1 MLGIVAAGP
10 VIIEAAIN
18 GSTAKERNPNVP
30 REPAEIARDAL
41 DCLAEGAAVV
51 HNHIDRVGLSGEAAA
66 ARYLEG
72 WRPVLRERPDAL
84 VYPTI
89 NFGAPGHRHNYD
101 HIRPLAESG
110 SLRIGLSDPG
120 SCSNGGVDDDGVP
133 RGARVYCNS
142 YDDIAVHLG
151 LCEEH
156 RLGVSL
162 AIIEPGFLRVVLA
175 WWGAGRLPVG
185 AMVKLYFSD
194 HRHHPPGF
202 GLPPTASS
210 LAAYLD
216 MLDGCPLPWS
226 VSVFGG
232 DVVGCGLAQLALER
246 GGHLHVGLEPYA
258 GPDAPTNAELVGAA
272 VELCAKAGRPVAS
285 CDEAAL
291 LMGLPDRPGGA

>member
-1 MLGIVAAGP
+1 MLCIVADGP

-18 GSTAKERNPNVP
+18 GSTAKEHNPHVP
-30 REPAEIARDAL
+30 REPNEIAADAL
-41 DCLAEGAAVV
+41 ACLAAGAAVV
-51 HNHIDRVGLSGEAAA
+51 HNHIDLAGVSGEAAA

-72 WRPVLRERPDAL
+72 WRPVLRARPDAL

-89 NFGAPGHRHNYD
+89 NFGAPGRPHNYD
-101 HIRPLAESG
+101 HIRPLAASG
-110 SLRIGLSDPG
+110 LLRIGLSDPG
-120 SCSNGGVDDDGVP
+120 SVSTGGVDDDGVP

-162 AIIEPGFLRVVLA
+162 AIIEPGFLRAVLA
-175 WWGAGRLPVG
+175 WWRAGRLPEG
-185 AMVKLYFSD
+185 AMVKLYFCD
-194 HRHHPPGF
+194 HRQHPPGF
-202 GLPPTASS
+202 GLPPTEAA

-216 MLDGCPLPWS
+216 MLEGCPLPWS

-232 DVVGCGLAQLALER
+232 DVVGSGLAQLALDR
-246 GGHLHVGLEPYA
+246 GGHLHLGLEPYA
-258 GPDAPTNAELVGAA
+258 GPDTPTNVELVAAA

-285 CDEAAL
+285 CAEAAL
-291 LMGLPDRPGGA
+291 VMNLPERRDVG